1 MLMQYFQ
8 NRALGCLPCFWVLH
22 ETNSQFLLSSS
33 SMPYPSSPQS
43 FIGDLLCAG
52 LQDWFFSPVFSQLM
66 HAVRKVVLTLLRR
79 KRAYLKP
86 TYQLVDYPIYSVIIA
101 GTKVIFHCAN
111 P

>member
-1 MLMQYFQ
+1 
-8 NRALGCLPCFWVLH
+8 
-22 ETNSQFLLSSS
+22 
-33 SMPYPSSPQS
+33 
-43 FIGDLLCAG
+43 
-52 LQDWFFSPVFSQLM
+52 M